1 MAAKDTR
8 SKTSKA
14 PAKAAPKRGKAA
26 IEAAFKRASD
36 KAEQS
41 PYRVVRRVERILYDD
56 VPTFMEAPYAEQAP
70 DADVVVVGLPY
81 EGVKILDPRRFL
93 PAQATHQAEI
103 YSRTGAT
110 GAPAAIRK
118 NSIYYSL
125 DHSGGL
131 MPERGP
137 DFQIADWI
145 QVADGGDIRIDYEI
159 DPEIMLHKAGDR
171 IERLIG
177 RDKALILLGGDD
189 TIPYVGVR
197 SVARAHKKK
206 LAVLKFDSHY
216 DLAWEPRYWAGS
228 QWARCFEGGHLDPAN
243 FAEIGIRGTRNSLAW
258 HEAARELDIGI
269 WTLQDVEE
277 KGIRQCVREALA
289 RICRNVDAL
298 YISLDLDVIDPA
310 FLPAQKY
317 PDPAGLTAREILQA
331 LRLAIDEGP
340 QVVGFDMAC
349 LGPDFDING
358 LGAQLAARCAVE
370 VIGGLGWR
378 KMKLAKSGAGRR
390 PKRRS

>member
-1 MAAKDTR
+1 MP
-8 SKTSKA
+8 SKGKKSA
-14 PAKAAPKRGKAA
+14 PIKAAPARASKAA
-26 IEAAFKRASD
+26 IVAAFQRASQ
-36 KAEQS
+36 KAAQS

-56 VPTFMEAPYAEQAP
+56 IPTFMEAPHAAEAP

-110 GAPAAIRK
+110 GAPSAIRK
-118 NSIYYSL
+118 NSVYYSL

-137 DFQIADWI
+137 NFQIADWVKI
-145 QVADGGDIRIDYEI
+145 SDGGDIRVDYEI
-159 DPEIMLHKAGDR
+159 DAEEMLHKAGDR

-177 RDKALILLGGDD
+177 RDKVLILLGGDD
-189 TIPYVGVR
+189 TVPYVGVR
-197 SVARAHKKK
+197 SVARQRKQRI
-206 LAVLKFDSHY
+206 AVLKFDSHY

-298 YISLDLDVIDPA
+298 YLSLDLDVIDPA

-331 LRLAIDEGP
+331 LRLAIEEGP
-340 QVVGFDMAC
+340 PLVGFDRAC
-349 LGPDFDING
+349 LGPDFDLNG

-378 KMKLAKSGAGRR
+378 KATAGKVQERR
-390 PKRRS
+390 APKRS

>member
-1 MAAKDTR
+1 MPAKGKKSAPR
-8 SKTSKA
+8 RAGARTSKA
-14 PAKAAPKRGKAA
+14 DIAAAFQRASAKAA
-26 IEAAFKRASD
+26 
-36 KAEQS
+36 QS
-41 PYRVVRRVERILYDD
+41 PYRVARRVERILYDD
-56 VPTFMEAPYAEQAP
+56 VPTFMEAPHAEEAP

-93 PAQATHQAEI
+93 PAQATHQAAI

-110 GAPAAIRK
+110 GAPAAIRR
-118 NSIYYSL
+118 NAVYYSL

-145 QVADGGDIRIDYEI
+145 KVADGGDIRIDYEI
-159 DPEIMLHKAGDR
+159 AAETELHRAGER

-177 RDKALILLGGDD
+177 RDKVLVLLGGDD

-197 SVARAHKKK
+197 SVARQRKQRI
-206 LAVLKFDSHY
+206 AVLKFDSHY

-228 QWARCFEGGHLDPAN
+228 QWARCFEGGYLDPAN

-289 RICRNVDAL
+289 RICRDADAL
-298 YISLDLDVIDPA
+298 YLSLDLDVIDPA

-331 LRLAIDEGP
+331 LRLGVEEGP
-340 QVVGFDMAC
+340 PVVGFDMAC
-349 LGPDFDING
+349 LGPDFDVNG

-370 VIGGLGWR
+370 VIGGLGWKKAKAARRR
-378 KMKLAKSGAGRR
+378 KALK
-390 PKRRS
+390 

>member
-1 MAAKDTR
+1 MTGITKLALA
-8 SKTSKA
+8 SKA
-14 PAKAAPKRGKAA
+14 GGAMSRSNAGSRQ

-36 KAEQS
+36 RAAKT

-56 VPTFMEAPYAEQAP
+56 IPTFMECPHFDEAPRS
-70 DADVVVVGLPY
+70 DVVVVGLPY

-93 PAQATHQAEI
+93 PARATHQAEI

-118 NSIYYSL
+118 NAIYYSL

-131 MPERGP
+131 FPERAR
-137 DFQIADWI
+137 DFQIADHVSI
-145 QVADGGDIRIDYEI
+145 CDAGDIRVDYEI
-159 DPEIMLHKAGDR
+159 DAEEMLHKAGDR
-171 IERLIG
+171 IEKWIG
-177 RDKALILLGGDD
+177 PDKVLVLLGGDD
-189 TIPYVGVR
+189 TVPYVGVR
-197 SVARAHKKK
+197 SVARQRKGKI
-206 LAVLKFDSHY
+206 AVLKFDSHF

-228 QWARCFEGGHLDPAN
+228 QWARCFEAGHLDPVN

-258 HEAARELDIGI
+258 YEAAKELDIGF

-277 KGIRQCVREALA
+277 KGIRKCVEEAIK
-289 RICRNVDAL
+289 RICRDADYL
-298 YISLDLDVIDPA
+298 YLSLDLDVIDPA

-331 LRLAIDEGP
+331 LRLAIDIGP
-340 QVVGFDMAC
+340 EVVGFDMAC
-349 LGPDFDING
+349 LGPDFDVNG

-370 VIGGLGWR
+370 VIGGIGLRHSRNGKGR
-378 KMKLAKSGAGRR
+378 GKS
-390 PKRRS
+390 K

>member
-1 MAAKDTR
+1 MPSKGKKSAAR
-8 SKTSKA
+8 KA
-14 PAKAAPKRGKAA
+14 APARASRATIVAAFQRASAKAA
-26 IEAAFKRASD
+26 
-36 KAEQS
+36 QS

-56 VPTFMEAPYAEQAP
+56 VPTFMEVPHAAEAP

-103 YSRTGAT
+103 YSRTSAT

-137 DFQIADWI
+137 NFQIADW
-145 QVADGGDIRIDYEI
+145 VKVSDGGDIRVDYEI
-159 DPEIMLHKAGDR
+159 DAEEMLHKAGER

-177 RDKALILLGGDD
+177 RDKVLILLGGDD
-189 TIPYVGVR
+189 TVPYVGVR
-197 SVARAHKKK
+197 SVARQRKRRI
-206 LAVLKFDSHY
+206 AVLKFDSHY

-228 QWARCFEGGHLDPAN
+228 QWARCFEGGYLDPAN

-298 YISLDLDVIDPA
+298 YLSLDLDVIDPA

-331 LRLAIDEGP
+331 LRLAIEDGP
-340 QVVGFDMAC
+340 PLVGFDMAC
-349 LGPDFDING
+349 LGPDFDLNG

-378 KMKLAKSGAGRR
+378 KATAGKSRAKRATNRG
-390 PKRRS
+390 

>member
-1 MAAKDTR
+1 
-8 SKTSKA
+8 
-14 PAKAAPKRGKAA
+14 
-26 IEAAFKRASD
+26 
-36 KAEQS
+36 
-41 PYRVVRRVERILYDD
+41 
-56 VPTFMEAPYAEQAP
+56 
-70 DADVVVVGLPY
+70 VVVGLPY

-93 PAQATHQAEI
+93 PAQGTHQAEI
-103 YSRTGAT
+103 YARTGST
-110 GAPAAIRK
+110 GAPAAIRR
-118 NSIYYSL
+118 NAIYYSL

-131 MPERGP
+131 FPERGP
-137 DFQIADWI
+137 NFQIADWVKI
-145 QVADGGDIRIDYEI
+145 ADGGDIRVDYEI
-159 DPEIMLHKAGDR
+159 DAETMLHKAGER

-197 SVARAHKKK
+197 SVVRQRKQRI
-206 LAVLKFDSHY
+206 AVLKFDSHY

-228 QWARCFEGGHLDPAN
+228 QWARCFEGGYLDPAN

-289 RICRNVDAL
+289 RICRGVDAL
-298 YISLDLDVIDPA
+298 YLSLDLDVIDPA

-331 LRLAIDEGP
+331 LRLAIEEGP
-340 QVVGFDMAC
+340 PVIGFDMAC

-370 VIGGLGWR
+370 VIGGLGWKR
-378 KMKLAKSGAGRR
+378 AQAGKVRA
-390 PKRRS
+390 PKRRP

>member
-1 MAAKDTR
+1 MPPKGKKSAPRKAPAR
-8 SKTSKA
+8 TSKA
-14 PAKAAPKRGKAA
+14 AIAAAFQRASAKAA
-26 IEAAFKRASD
+26 
-36 KAEQS
+36 QS

-56 VPTFMEAPYAEQAP
+56 VPTFMEAPYADEAP

-93 PAQATHQAEI
+93 PAQATHQADI

-110 GAPAAIRK
+110 GAPAAIRR
-118 NSIYYSL
+118 NAIYYSL

-131 MPERGP
+131 FPERGP
-137 DFQIADWI
+137 DYQIADWCKI
-145 QVADGGDIRIDYEI
+145 SDGGDIRVDYEI
-159 DPEIMLHKAGDR
+159 DAETMLHKAGDR

-177 RDKALILLGGDD
+177 RDKVLILLGGDD

-197 SVARAHKKK
+197 SVARQRKQRI
-206 LAVLKFDSHY
+206 AVLKFDSHY

-228 QWARCFEGGHLDPAN
+228 QWARCFEGGYLDPVN

-289 RICRNVDAL
+289 RICRGVDAL
-298 YISLDLDVIDPA
+298 YLSLDLDVIDPA

-331 LRLAIDEGP
+331 LRLAIEEGP
-340 QVVGFDMAC
+340 EVVGFDMAC
-349 LGPDFDING
+349 LGPDFDLNG

-370 VIGGLGWR
+370 VIGGLGWKKAQAAAQR
-378 KMKLAKSGAGRR
+378 S
-390 PKRRS
+390 KRR